1 MHRRLGAS
9 ALVFAAAAVGLSGA
23 LASGASGP
31 PPPPTSHTGSRAE
44 LVASGLSTPTS
55 FAFGAGQTFVSDG
68 GGHQGNTNTPGGVF
82 VLKNGV
88 GKRLAGSPPYVAG
101 IAFHKGTLYV
111 SAGQKILAWSGWD
124 GSKFKTQKTID
135 KGPKGFTGFNGLG
148 FGVDGRMYVG
158 VSLGDKN
165 DHSPSKAPFAFDIL
179 SFNAK
184 GKGGKV
190 VARGLRQPWQ
200 FAFPAHSSSPFVSDL
215 GQDKGVKNPPD
226 FVYRIHQ
233 GDDAGFPK
241 CNWTKPKN
249 CKGFAKPFKFF
260 PPHASAMGLGILKGR
275 LYISLFGGI
284 GKTGPEVV
292 SMSVHGGKTKPV
304 LTGFVAPIVALA
316 THNGFVY
323 VGELTGQVFRVKP

>member
-1 MHRRLGAS
+1 MHRTLGAR
-9 ALVFAAAAVGLSGA
+9 ALVFVAATAALSGA
-23 LASGASGP
+23 VASAASGP
-31 PPPPTSHTGSRAE
+31 PPNPTSHTGSPSE
-44 LVASGLSTPTS
+44 LVATGLTTPTS

-68 GGHQGNTNTPGGVF
+68 GSQNGKPPGGVF
-82 VLKNGV
+82 VVENGV
-88 GKRLAGSPPYVAG
+88 GRRLAGSPRYVAG
-101 IAFHKGTLYV
+101 ITFRNGTLYV
-111 SAGQKILAWSGWD
+111 SADNKLLAWSGWN
-124 GSKFKTQKTID
+124 GSEFKTQKTIY
-135 KGPKGFTGFNGLG
+135 KASKRFTGFNGLG
-148 FGVDGRMYVG
+148 FGANGRLYVG
-158 VSLGDKN
+158 VSLGNTN
-165 DHSPSKAPFAFDIL
+165 DHSPSSAPFAFDIL

-184 GKGGKV
+184 GKDLRV
-190 VARGLRQPWQ
+190 FARGLRQPWQ
-200 FAFPAHSSSPFVSDL
+200 FVFPAGSSSPFVSDL
-215 GQDKGVKNPPD
+215 GQDKGAKNPPD
-226 FVYRIHQ
+226 FVYRLRQ

-249 CKGFAKPFKFF
+249 CKGFVKPFKFF

-304 LTGFVAPIVALA
+304 LTGFVAPIVALT